1 MIEGGGGGGLCICCY
16 LVWMLLHL
24 VEVRELALTR
34 RERFMLL
41 LSLSSSTLQKKLQ
54 FVLLL

>member
-16 LVWMLLHL
+16 LAWMLLHL

-41 LSLSSSTLQKKLQ
+41 LLSSSSTL
-54 FVLLL
+54 